1 MNSQSSIPSKSG
13 TYVVLFQAPDPRF
26 ITAGSLGRLHVRPGF
41 YLYVGSAF
49 GPGGLRARLSRH
61 LEGGRSRHWHVDY
74 LRRELLPLEAW
85 FQVQAMPAEHDWA
98 RVLARGRGAQPAF
111 PGFGASD
118 CRCRTHL
125 FFSPTKP
132 SFAAF
137 RQRLNAGPSP
147 AAGKLGRMVR
157 DCAQAARPP

>member
-1 MNSQSSIPSKSG
+1 MNSQSSIPSNPG
-13 TYVVLFQAPDPRF
+13 TYIVLFHAPDPRF
-26 ITAGSLGRLHVRPGF
+26 ITAGSLGRLHVRPGY

-61 LEGGRSRHWHVDY
+61 LESGHSRHWHVDY
-74 LRRELLPLEAW
+74 LRRALLPLEAW
-85 FQVQAMPAEHDWA
+85 FQVQAVPTEHDWA
-98 RVLARGRGAQPAF
+98 RVLARGKGTQPVF

-118 CRCRTHL
+118 CRCQTHL

-137 RQRLNAGPSP
+137 REGLKGWPRP
-147 AAGKLGRMVR
+147 AVGKLSRLVR
-157 DCAQAARPP
+157 T